1 MSKKTGIYDL
11 RKTKEQF
18 IKESNEVHGIGTY
31 DYSLVD
37 YKNNKV
43 KVKIICKEHGI
54 FEKIPKDHIQNKRGC
69 TKCLKINKKKDR
81 KFTFEEYVNI
91 ANKKHNFKYT
101 YVEYNYKTD
110 GLIKVKC
117 DKHEQY
123 VINYKNH
130 LKYQCQKCYFE
141 KIGTFNRKS
150 KDMFIKEAN
159 KIHEEGRYDY
169 SLSNYKNGT
178 TPIIIICNI
187 CNNKFKQ
194 IPKNHIKGA
203 KCTFCNESNG
213 EKAIEEYF
221 LKENIN
227 YKKQYFFNDCR
238 NKNPLRF
245 DFYLPD
251 YNLCIEFDG
260 IQHYDESS
268 IFWSE
273 TAQRNDLIKN
283 NY

>member
-1 MSKKTGIYDL
+1 
-11 RKTKEQF
+11 
-18 IKESNEVHGIGTY
+18 
-31 DYSLVD
+31 
-37 YKNNKV
+37 
-43 KVKIICKEHGI
+43 
-54 FEKIPKDHIQNKRGC
+54 
-69 TKCLKINKKKDR
+69 
-81 KFTFEEYVNI
+81 
-91 ANKKHNFKYT
+91 
-101 YVEYNYKTD
+101 
-110 GLIKVKC
+110 
-117 DKHEQY
+117 
-123 VINYKNH
+123 
-130 LKYQCQKCYFE
+130 
-141 KIGTFNRKS
+141 
-150 KDMFIKEAN
+150 MFIKEAN

-260 IQHYDESS
+260 RQHNQSVDKFGGEKELLNN
-268 IFWSE
+268 IFKD
-273 TAQRNDLIKN
+273 NIKN
-283 NY
+283 KYCDGSKNKPSLIRISYTQFNEIESILKKYLFS